1 MEKKNPIKFFAKR
14 EMDDSRTEAGG
25 GNPPAWVLSGSE
37 LIEKSGE
44 LTTFLNKLESKFDER
59 TEKFIPITIKAK
71 LNDKATAK
79 THRGKVED
87 LFSNKSNSSN
97 LIGMSGEDEVIIK
110 IPDKIALKTIEKKVG
125 DYSKNSYGISCI
137 DDIEIFKPTI
147 VSGEK
152 ENEEYKIRLL
162 NYYDSNLN
170 EAIENSFKKQCMEW
184 GINIERKRYSDE
196 LIIYK
201 GKSINIDNIAKLEKK
216 IYIHSI
222 KPMPKYEVK
231 LDILKG
237 EPSSVIKKPIE
248 GEKYTTVGILDSG
261 IERIKQLEPWIEGDR
276 MTSYP
281 NDLIDT
287 SHGTFVAGVILY
299 GDVLEDKEYT
309 SLKGCRIFDGN
320 IFPDLEK
327 ENVTEDELIDNIRD
341 IIEEKYEDVKIWNL
355 SGGLQEEI
363 DDNEFSDFGIALD
376 SIQDEFG
383 VIICKSASN
392 CENFLKGEPK
402 QKIAKSADSV
412 RAITVGSIAHKK
424 GKNDIAEVDY
434 PSPFTRIGRGPGYII
449 KPELVHYGGNAGC
462 NNGKICVSGV
472 KSFDKVGNIVEN
484 VGTSFSTPR
493 VTALLA
499 ALDNEIEEE
508 FDPLLLKALAI
519 HSANYGE
526 QVKLS
531 ESDKLQQLGYGT
543 PKNAKNILYNDENE
557 ITLIMR
563 DTLEKGTFMEILDF
577 PFPESLKKNGFYTG
591 QIITTLV
598 YNPILDGNQASEY
611 CQSNINVYFG
621 SYDNKVERD
630 TSKRT
635 ILNPIGKKNSQNIFS
650 NGLYSKVEI
659 KNPKTRFGRS
669 ERMLISYG
677 DKYYPVKKYA
687 VDLNE
692 MTNSNKEKFLFGN
705 KKWFLKLT
713 GNYRKSIE
721 NEYER
726 NSLSL
731 SQEFCLIITIKDPNK
746 TVPVYDEV
754 TRLLDFNNFWHNNIK
769 LSQNVNVNINL

>member
-1 MEKKNPIKFFAKR
+1 
-14 EMDDSRTEAGG
+14 
-25 GNPPAWVLSGSE
+25 
-37 LIEKSGE
+37 
-44 LTTFLNKLESKFDER
+44 
-59 TEKFIPITIKAK
+59 
-71 LNDKATAK
+71 
-79 THRGKVED
+79 
-87 LFSNKSNSSN
+87 
-97 LIGMSGEDEVIIK
+97 
-110 IPDKIALKTIEKKVG
+110 
-125 DYSKNSYGISCI
+125 
-137 DDIEIFKPTI
+137 
-147 VSGEK
+147 
-152 ENEEYKIRLL
+152 
-162 NYYDSNLN
+162 
-170 EAIENSFKKQCMEW
+170 
-184 GINIERKRYSDE
+184 
-196 LIIYK
+196 
-201 GKSINIDNIAKLEKK
+201 
-216 IYIHSI
+216 
-222 KPMPKYEVK
+222 
-231 LDILKG
+231 
-237 EPSSVIKKPIE
+237 
-248 GEKYTTVGILDSG
+248 
-261 IERIKQLEPWIEGDR
+261 